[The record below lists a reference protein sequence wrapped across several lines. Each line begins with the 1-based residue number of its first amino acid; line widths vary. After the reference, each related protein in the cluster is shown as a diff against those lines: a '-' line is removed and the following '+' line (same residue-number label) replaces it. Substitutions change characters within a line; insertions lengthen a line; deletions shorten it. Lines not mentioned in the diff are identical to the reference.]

1 LRWRREVPELVRAAK
16 TLGLSF
22 RGTLRFWCISGQCR
36 GASKHSYV
44 VHMPKAQERDPIYRH
59 RRFPAEVIETCVR
72 WYITYRL
79 SYRDMVAM
87 MAERGVTVSHT
98 SIMRWVLRYVP
109 EYEARWGRYARP
121 VHGSWRMDE
130 TAVRVRGGNHYLY
143 RAVDKHGKSVDSVLR
158 AGRDKAAAQAFFEH
172 AAGRRESGFPDKINV
187 DGYTA
192 THLALRNLGKQDRRW
207 RSVEVRSNRYLNNI
221 VEQDHRAI
229 KRRCAS
235 MLGLKSFQSAAI
247 TLAGIELAH
256 RIRKQQF
263 SLVSDASDLPGS
275 LKDLWDLALRADGA
289 NRYPILGLARAANAP
304 ELIQRIRQPT
314 ARREPMDLLPRR
326 YSRKVTAGHGLYLL
340 IAPRGGKYWRY
351 NYTFE
356 GKRKTLA
363 LGVYPD
369 VSAALAK
376 RRHQQARNQLARGVD
391 PMIRKRNLR
400 LQHAA

>member
-1 LRWRREVPELVRAAK
+1 
-16 TLGLSF
+16 
-22 RGTLRFWCISGQCR
+22 
-36 GASKHSYV
+36 
-44 VHMPKAQERDPIYRH
+44 MPKAQERDPIYRQ

-98 SIMRWVLRYVP
+98 TIMRWVLRYVP
-109 EYEARWGRYARP
+109 EYEARWGRYATP
-121 VHGSWRMDE
+121 IHGSWRMDE
-130 TAVRVRGGNHYLY
+130 TAVRVQGGNHYLY
-143 RAVDKHGKSVDSVLR
+143 RAVDKHGKSVDSVLM

-172 AAGRRESGFPDKINV
+172 AADRRESGFPDKINV
-187 DGYTA
+187 DGYAA
-192 THLALRNLGKQDRRW
+192 THLALRNLGKKDPRW

-229 KRRCAS
+229 KRRCGS
-235 MLGLKSFQSAAI
+235 MLGLKSYRSAAI

-263 SLVSDASDLPGS
+263 SLVSDASDRPGS
-275 LKDLWDLALRADGA
+275 LNDLWDLALRADGA
-289 NRYPILGLARAANAP
+289 NRAPMLEGLARASNAP
-304 ELIQRIRQPT
+304 ELKQRIRQPT
-314 ARREPMDLLPRR
+314 ARRALLDLRPRR

-376 RRHQQARNQLARGVD
+376 RRHQLARNQLARGMD
-391 PMIRKRNLR
+391 PMISKRNLR
-400 LQHAA
+400 LQHTA

>member
-1 LRWRREVPELVRAAK
+1 MPEQKWSAEALV
-16 TLGLSF
+16 LDF
-22 RGTLRFWCISGQCR
+22 QGTFRFWCIGGRSR
-36 GASKHSYV
+36 SASMHSRV
-44 VHMPKAQERDPIYRH
+44 VHMPKAQERDPIYRQ

-98 SIMRWVLRYVP
+98 TIMRWVLRYLP
-109 EYEARWGRYARP
+109 EYEARWDRYAKP

-143 RAVDKHGKSVDSVLR
+143 RAVDKHGKSVDSVLC
-158 AGRDKAAAQAFFEH
+158 AGRDRAAAQLFFEH
-172 AAGRRESGFPDKINV
+172 AAGRPECGWPEKINV

-192 THLALRNLGKQDRRW
+192 THLALRNLGKKDRRW

-235 MLGLKSFQSAAI
+235 MLGLKSFRSAAI

-263 SLVSDASDLPGS
+263 SLPSDARHQPGS
-275 LKDLWDLALRADGA
+275 LKDLWDLALRTDGA
-289 NRYPILGLARAANAP
+289 IPYPMLEGLAQAANAP
-304 ELIQRIRQPT
+304 ELKQRIRQPA
-314 ARREPMDLLPRR
+314 ARRELLDQRPRR

-340 IAPRGGKYWRY
+340 IAPGGGKYWRY
-351 NYTFE
+351 NYTFG

-369 VSAALAK
+369 VPAALAK
-376 RRHQQARNQLARGVD
+376 KRHQQARSQLARGMD
-391 PMIRKRNLR
+391 PMASKRNLR
-400 LQHAA
+400 LQPAA

>member
-1 LRWRREVPELVRAAK
+1 M
-16 TLGLSF
+16 
-22 RGTLRFWCISGQCR
+22 
-36 GASKHSYV
+36 HSRV
-44 VHMPKAQERDPIYRH
+44 VHMPKALERDPIYRQ

-109 EYEARWGRYARP
+109 EYEARWARYAKP

-143 RAVDKHGKSVDSVLR
+143 RAVDKHGKSVESLLC
-158 AGRDKAAAQAFFEH
+158 AGRDRAAAQAFFEQ

-192 THLALRNLGKQDRRW
+192 THLALRNLANKDRRW

-235 MLGLKSFQSAAI
+235 MLGLKSFRSAAI

-263 SLVSDASDLPGS
+263 SLASDASDLPGS
-275 LKDLWDLALRADGA
+275 LKELWKIALHTSGTVP
-289 NRYPILGLARAANAP
+289 YPKQAGITQTSVAP
-304 ELIQRIRQPT
+304 ELKQAIGQPVSS
-314 ARREPMDLLPRR
+314 RELLDLRPRR
-326 YSRKVTAGHGLYLL
+326 YSRKVTAGRGLYLL

-351 NYTFE
+351 NYTFD
-356 GKRKTLA
+356 GKRRTLA

-376 RRHQQARNQLARGVD
+376 RRHQQARNQLARGMD

-400 LQHAA
+400 LQNAA